1 MTADTAGSNT
11 SAAAGRYAPRRSLPL
26 ARPNQERHASA
37 TSSAQPEMKRLD
49 AGGTMLR
56 LRALQVMGHDSA
68 RVARAM
74 GAGERVIQRIVHGD
88 TKTVSPA
95 LRDAVAWIYDRWW
108 DKRAPERTRAER
120 AAANAARRR
129 AIRGNWCAG
138 AGLDDDQ
145 LDRPGYQPPGG
156 WRPAHGTGIAQDI
169 RPSATRLGHG
179 QRLKAQ
185 GGGASQRFP
194 QSGIKHRT
202 TADERKD
209 TTGMTQPPDRDAS
222 HHPGSGRAPS
232 AWSRPG

>member
-1 MTADTAGSNT
+1 MTVDTVGSNAP
-11 SAAAGRYAPRRSLPL
+11 AAAGRYAPCRAQPL
-26 ARPNQERHASA
+26 IRPNKERRA
-37 TSSAQPEMKRLD
+37 TATPPEQPEMKRLD

-56 LRALQVMGHDSA
+56 LRALQVMGHGSA
-68 RVARAM
+68 RIARAI
-74 GAGERVIQRIVHGD
+74 GAGERLIQRIAHGD

-95 LRDAVAWIYDRWW
+95 LRDAVAWIYNRWW

-145 LDRPGYQPPGG
+145 LDRPGYQPLWG
-156 WRPAHGTGIAQDI
+156 WRLAHGTGVAQDI
-169 RPSATRLGHG
+169 RPSAMRPGHQ

-185 GGGASQRFP
+185 SGASQRFP
-194 QSGIKHRT
+194 PGGVKHRI

-209 TTGMTQPPDRDAS
+209 TTG
-222 HHPGSGRAPS
+222 
-232 AWSRPG
+232 